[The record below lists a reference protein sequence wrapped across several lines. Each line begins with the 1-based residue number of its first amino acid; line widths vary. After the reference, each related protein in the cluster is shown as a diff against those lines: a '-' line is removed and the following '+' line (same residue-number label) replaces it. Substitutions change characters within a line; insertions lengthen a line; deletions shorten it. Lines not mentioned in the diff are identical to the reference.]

1 MMDNPPMMDTQGR
14 AAAES
19 PEIAVLVAALR
30 DRLATGESLPAE
42 RVLAEQLDV
51 KRHRLRSAL
60 IALRANGEI
69 APTRP
74 GRHRHAATGEDL
86 LRSTNPIEVVELRL
100 VLEPALARLAALR
113 ASPAEVARISRCAT
127 TAAGTEGGEAD
138 LAFHIAVATGARN
151 GLAGGLYAQIRRI
164 GTDARM
170 RFAGAGRACPKRIPQ
185 RDAEHRA
192 VADAIAARDT
202 DAAEAAMRAHILA
215 VQRRVLEQL
224 SPGLVAG

>member
-1 MMDNPPMMDTQGR
+1 MMNRPGMAGR
-14 AAAES
+14 MAAEA
-19 PEIAVLVAALR
+19 PDIAVLLATLR
-30 DRLATGESLPAE
+30 DRLANGEALPAE
-42 RVLAEQLDV
+42 RVLAEQLRV

-60 IALRANGEI
+60 SALRAEGEI
-69 APTRP
+69 APARP
-74 GRHRHAATGEDL
+74 GRRRQGGAGEDL
-86 LRSTNPIEVVELRL
+86 LRATNPIEVVELRL

-113 ASPAEVARISRCAT
+113 ASPAEVSRIGRCAT
-127 TAAGTEGGEAD
+127 TAAGTQGGEAD

-170 RFAGAGRACPKRIPQ
+170 RFARAGGTCPNRIAQ

-192 VADAIAARDT
+192 VAEAIAARDA

-224 SPGLVAG
+224 SPGLTAG

>member
-1 MMDNPPMMDTQGR
+1 MAGR
-14 AAAES
+14 PAAK
-19 PEIAVLVAALR
+19 PLDVAVLVAALR
-30 DRLATGESLPAE
+30 DRLASGEALPAE
-42 RVLAEQLDV
+42 RVLAVQLDV

-60 IALRANGEI
+60 LALRANGEI

-74 GRHRHAATGEDL
+74 GRRGHATTGEDL
-86 LRSTNPIEVVELRL
+86 LRTTNPIEVVELRL

-113 ASPAEVARISRCAT
+113 ASPAEVARIVRCAT
-127 TAAGTEGGEAD
+127 TATGTQGGEAD

-170 RFAGAGRACPKRIPQ
+170 RFAGAGRACPNRILQ

-192 VADAIAARDT
+192 VAEAIAARDADT
-202 DAAEAAMRAHILA
+202 AEAAMRAHILA